1 MSTLRAVLLVLFIN
15 VIVANES
22 EFELLDLVVLGH
34 RERTDISERLEQ
46 IHDVIIRLFDWDV
59 FHIDVVD
66 DLSEMSSVS
75 WLELD
80 GLDTVDVLGLECL
93 CGSSLIL
100 EADEAVSSGGV
111 VTIERDFKTLDLAHW
126 LEHLVEVFMFEVLW
140 NFNENVVGEQ
150 LVLVATKELLVE
162 RQGTALLVIDL
173 EVSHLLTSFV
183 ELLRVFDADHGGE
196 EGLGEISLN
205 LWLLVGVKD
214 NSRFI
219 LEGLSNHVAGDF
231 IFWKIVKVDQ
241 LLCVHHF
248 L

>member
-15 VIVANES
+15 VIVANKS

-93 CGSSLIL
+93 CCSSLIL

-140 NFNENVVGEQ
+140 NFDENVVSEQ

-162 RQGTALLVIDL
+162 RQGTALLVIDF